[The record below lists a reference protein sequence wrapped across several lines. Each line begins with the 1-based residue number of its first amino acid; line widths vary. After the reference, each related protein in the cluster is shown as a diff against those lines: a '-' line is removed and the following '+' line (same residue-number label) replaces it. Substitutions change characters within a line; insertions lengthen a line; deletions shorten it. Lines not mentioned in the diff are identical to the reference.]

1 MDVLSLIGLIMA
13 FVAIIGGNYL
23 EGGHLG
29 ALANGPAA
37 LIVLGGTVGAAL
49 LQSPMSAFKRA
60 MQILAWIFFPPRV
73 DLAGGID
80 RVVNWSLTARKEG
93 LLGLEGVADAEPDSY
108 SRKGLQLLVDGAEP
122 EAIRSILEVDFYTQE
137 SRDIEAAKV
146 FESMGGY
153 APTIGIIGAVMGLIH
168 VMGNLADPSQLGNG
182 IAVAFVAIIGGN
194 YLEGGHLGALANGPA
209 ALIVLGGMV
218 GAALLQSPMSAFK
231 RAMQIL
237 GWIFFPPR
245 VDLAGGIDRVVNWS
259 LTARKEGL
267 LGLEGVADAEPD
279 SYSRKGLQL
288 LVDGAEP
295 EAIRSI
301 LEVDFYTQE
310 SRDIEAA
317 KVFESMG
324 GYAPT
329 IGIIGAVMGLIHVM
343 GNLADPSQLGNGIAV
358 AFVATIYG
366 VASANL
372 ILLPVA
378 AKLKSIALRQSRYR
392 EMLLEGILSIAEG
405 ENPRSIELKLQ
416 GFMD

>member
-1 MDVLSLIGLIMA
+1 MDVLSLIGITMA

-37 LIVLGGTVGAAL
+37 LIVIGGTVGAAL
-49 LQSPMSAFKRA
+49 LQSPLSSFKRA
-60 MQILAWIFFPPRV
+60 MQILVWIIFPPRV

-108 SRKGLQLLVDGAEP
+108 ARKGLQLLVDGAEP

-137 SRDIEAAKV
+137 SRDINAAKV

-168 VMGNLADPSQLGNG
+168 VMGNLADPGQLG
-182 IAVAFVAIIGGN
+182 
-194 YLEGGHLGALANGPA
+194 
-209 ALIVLGGMV
+209 
-218 GAALLQSPMSAFK
+218 S
-231 RAMQIL
+231 
-237 GWIFFPPR
+237 
-245 VDLAGGIDRVVNWS
+245 
-259 LTARKEGL
+259 
-267 LGLEGVADAEPD
+267 
-279 SYSRKGLQL
+279 
-288 LVDGAEP
+288 
-295 EAIRSI
+295 
-301 LEVDFYTQE
+301 
-310 SRDIEAA
+310 
-317 KVFESMG
+317 
-324 GYAPT
+324 
-329 IGIIGAVMGLIHVM
+329 
-343 GNLADPSQLGNGIAV
+343 GIAV

-372 ILLPVA
+372 VLLPIA
-378 AKLKSIALRQSRYR
+378 SKLKAIAMRQSLYR

-416 GFMD
+416 GFTG

>member
-1 MDVLSLIGLIMA
+1 MDVLSLIGIILA
-13 FVAIIGGNYL
+13 FVAIIGGNFL

-37 LIVLGGTVGAAL
+37 LIVLGGTFGAAL

-60 MQILAWIFFPPRV
+60 IQILAWILFPPRI
-73 DLAGGID
+73 DLAGGVD

-93 LLGLEGVADAEPDSY
+93 LLGLEGVADTEPDNY
-108 SRKGLQLLVDGAEP
+108 ARKGLQLLVDGAEP

-168 VMGNLADPSQLGNG
+168 VMGNLGDPSQLG
-182 IAVAFVAIIGGN
+182 
-194 YLEGGHLGALANGPA
+194 
-209 ALIVLGGMV
+209 
-218 GAALLQSPMSAFK
+218 S
-231 RAMQIL
+231 
-237 GWIFFPPR
+237 
-245 VDLAGGIDRVVNWS
+245 
-259 LTARKEGL
+259 
-267 LGLEGVADAEPD
+267 
-279 SYSRKGLQL
+279 
-288 LVDGAEP
+288 
-295 EAIRSI
+295 
-301 LEVDFYTQE
+301 
-310 SRDIEAA
+310 
-317 KVFESMG
+317 
-324 GYAPT
+324 
-329 IGIIGAVMGLIHVM
+329 
-343 GNLADPSQLGNGIAV
+343 GIAV

-372 ILLPVA
+372 VLLPIA